1 MANPINTSLQ
11 IQSRTNSK
19 KAMADLSRG
28 KIKTGKEIVREGIK
42 KETEKSVRRHS
53 AMMSK
58 FVSEEGKGSS
68 IDFNL

>member
-28 KIKTGKEIVREGIK
+28 KVKSGKETVREGIK
-42 KETEKSVRRHS
+42 KETDKSARRHS
-53 AMMSK
+53 AVMKK
-58 FVSEEGKGSS
+58 FVSEQGKGST